1 MEPFYITLPSN
12 SSKDYYP
19 DNKISEFRT
28 KLKNALSLP
37 ENWEMGLCELIF
49 PANWDNVVRGGNN
62 VTFRRQ
68 AGKITTPDEVS
79 NLRIEGV
86 FHDITTL
93 LGALNQALNSEG
105 KGDGTFTYITA
116 ENGKNDEEGGVDG
129 YVLPVTGNVK
139 ITLPEWISK
148 ITLDTQ
154 LAHDL
159 GMENPDITST
169 TVSTKTHME
178 GLPFRLYSFTVHM
191 KGKEMEFNDD
201 MVRSYPIPEGHY
213 MSPEEILKN
222 VNALMVAT
230 FSLPKLGRRE
240 GFYFDNGYVGV
251 KLPYD
256 GIEVELDWPLAA
268 LLGFEERVVSSIE
281 RVTAEY
287 PFDVKNNFYSLFIYS
302 DVIKPQIIGD
312 TYAKLLQVTP
322 APQRTNNI
330 ISHTFNPVQ
339 YVPLEKRHFE
349 TIEITIRNSAGD
361 LIPFTNG
368 LSIVK
373 LHFRPRVL

>member
-1 MEPFYITLPSN
+1 MLEPFYITLPSN
-12 SSKDYYP
+12 SSKEYYP
-19 DNKISEFRT
+19 DNKISEYRT
-28 KLKNALSLP
+28 KLKRPISLP

-62 VTFRRQ
+62 VTFRRK

-86 FHDITTL
+86 FHDIDTL
-93 LGALNQALNSEG
+93 LGALNEALKSEG
-105 KGDGTFTYITA
+105 NHVGTFTYI
-116 ENGKNDEEGGVDG
+116 EEKVEDG
-129 YVLPVTGNVK
+129 YTLPKAGHVK

-148 ITLDTQ
+148 IVLDTQ

-159 GMENPDITST
+159 GIENPEITSE
-169 TVSTKTHME
+169 VLSTKTHME
-178 GLPFRLYSFTVHM
+178 ALPFRLYSFTVHM
-191 KGKEMEFNDD
+191 KGKEMVFTEDIEKT
-201 MVRSYPIPEGHY
+201 YPIPEGHY
-213 MSPEEILKN
+213 DSPEEIIRN
-222 VNALMVAT
+222 MNALMVAIL
-230 FSLPKLGRRE
+230 SLPKLGKRE
-240 GFYFDNGYVGV
+240 GFYYDNGYVGV
-251 KLPYD
+251 KLPYE
-256 GIEVELDWPLAA
+256 GIEVEIDWTLAA
-268 LLGFEERVVSSIE
+268 LLGFEERVISGTGI
-281 RVTAEY
+281 VTAEY

-339 YVPLEKRHFE
+339 YVPLERREFE
-349 TIEITIRNSAGD
+349 SIEITIRNSAGD

-373 LHFRPRVL
+373 LHFRPRLL